1 MHDRKATKRLA
12 AAHAVEAFA
21 IDAPD
26 LPPAIDKAAL
36 RSGGYPYDKR
46 MKRKPYAKTLRSLQ
60 IELLKLQDWVQNEG
74 QRLVI
79 LFEGRDAAGKG
90 GTIARLTQH
99 LNPRVAHIAALP
111 KPTPHEEGEWYFQ
124 RYVPH
129 LPAKGE
135 ITIFDRSWY
144 NRAVVEPVFG
154 FATEAQADAFLDR
167 APEFENML
175 ARDGVSIVK
184 IFLHIGREMQMKRLH
199 ARHHDPLKR
208 WKLSEL
214 DYQAI
219 DKWASFSA
227 HIERMLARTDHAEA
241 PWTVVRANDKRR
253 TRIEV
258 IRHVLDV
265 MPYADKDT
273 KIVGDVDRSIVLS
286 ASGFLGDGGEE
297 E

>member
-12 AAHAVEAFA
+12 AARAVETFA
-21 IDAPD
+21 IDAKNLPD
-26 LPPAIDKAAL
+26 AIDKAAL
-36 RSGGYPYDKR
+36 RSGGYPYDEKL
-46 MKRKPYAKTLRSLQ
+46 KRKAYAKELRRLQ
-60 IELLKLQDWVQNEG
+60 IELLKLQDWAQNEG
-74 QRLVI
+74 ERIVI

-99 LNPRVAHIAALP
+99 LNPRIASVTALA
-111 KPTPHEEGEWYFQ
+111 KPTPHEETEWYFQ

-135 ITIFDRSWY
+135 IRIFDRSWY

-154 FATEAQADAFLDR
+154 FATEHQAKAFLER
-167 APEFENML
+167 APEFEDML
-175 ARDGVSIVK
+175 VRDGIRIVK
-184 IFLHIGREMQMKRLH
+184 IFLHIGREMQMKRLY
-199 ARHHDPLKR
+199 ARHHDLLKR

-219 DKWASFSA
+219 DKWDAFSA
-227 HIERMLARTDHAEA
+227 HIERMLARTDSAAA
-241 PWTVVRANDKRR
+241 PWTVVRGNDKRR

-273 KIVGDVDRSIVLS
+273 KIVGEVDRRIVLS
-286 ASGFLGDGGEE
+286 APGFLGDGGEE